1 MQHGSGRSPRSAHRQ
16 ILGRTSFSVL
26 VEQRTLEE
34 VEVAVRTLELSWRA
48 QVVLEGSSRP
58 TLATS

>member
-1 MQHGSGRSPRSAHRQ
+1 
-16 ILGRTSFSVL
+16 VL